1 MVVSVCGENSEVM
14 SYHLDRVCWAVQVY
28 STNLGAV
35 VDIVVSHQGVATKTQ
50 LVSQLMSTL
59 VLPAPEHYRPLLRR
73 LAALGGPPSLLSISL
88 SHGLPY
94 VEDTFSLLCTDLAL
108 L

>member
-1 MVVSVCGENSEVM
+1 M
-14 SYHLDRVCWAVQVY
+14 QVY

-35 VDIVVSHQGVATKTQ
+35 VDIVVSHQGVETKTQ

-73 LAALGGPPSLLSISL
+73 LAALGGPPLPFINLTCPMMIS
-88 SHGLPY
+88 SCCYEH
-94 VEDTFSLLCTDLAL
+94 AL